1 MDTLTIHVS
10 TKPSV
15 EPKKPFSEPQLKQSV
30 TDEVRQSISELPRE
44 DQLELLD
51 RAAELMRERGDFTPK
66 TALKYKAFKEEGGL
80 LNQVLL
86 NYMAEVYTSDQPV
99 VHAIAE
105 IAE

>member
-1 MDTLTIHVS
+1 
-10 TKPSV
+10 
-15 EPKKPFSEPQLKQSV
+15 
-30 TDEVRQSISELPRE
+30 
-44 DQLELLD
+44 
-51 RAAELMRERGDFTPK
+51 MRERGDFTPK